1 MEIGTIE
8 SPESYKVAGLRT
20 LSAAQFRW
28 LFIIL
33 ALLSIIP
40 FWTVRYPLICDY
52 PNHLARWF
60 VLHHA
65 RDPLYHFSAFYVPAW
80 GPLPYVSVDLLA
92 VGLQY
97 ILPIDV
103 SGRCILSLCIV
114 SVTFA
119 GYLFLR
125 KACPE
130 NASLAL
136 FGILVA
142 FNPMFL
148 LGSISYEISLAFCLL
163 TVSLWVS
170 YCSSPRVSTALWVML
185 GLLLTYFSHLIGILL
200 AGLVMG
206 VYALFSQSRWKTM
219 GVLAVLSAPTLAVMG
234 YNLRQGSAA
243 AGNLVYAGMTVWDKF
258 VDLVFPVRFYS
269 SKTQDAAVLA
279 VLAIVAVLLFR
290 HQQRITIQRSWLAV
304 CGVLLA
310 AYLIAP
316 HTWGSGG
323 YADSRVMPF
332 LFFFMLPVFRFPRI
346 PRYVLIMLAALVV
359 FRVAS
364 VERLFIGEQ
373 PKLQQLTAGFDAI
386 PRDSKV
392 LQIGVADIRRG
403 GLLEVRGPTFHL
415 FYGVIRRG
423 FLAPT
428 LYHLPGVQPI
438 RLVDGVYCPTG
449 VLCAPQNPSD
459 AEWEKIALSYDY
471 LWVQKDWLVP
481 ALPSRITDEVFSNEY
496 VTVYRLK
503 AQP

>member
-1 MEIGTIE
+1 MWQAIMEINTSE
-8 SPESYKVAGLRT
+8 SLESYKVAGLRT

-33 ALLSIIP
+33 ALLSVIP
-40 FWTVRYPLICDY
+40 FWTVEYPLICDY

-65 RDPLYHFSAFYVPAW
+65 RDPLYHFSALYIPAW
-80 GPLPYVSVDLLA
+80 GPVPYVSVDLLA
-92 VGLQY
+92 VGLQH

-114 SVTFA
+114 SVAFA
-119 GYLFLR
+119 GFLFLR

-163 TVSLWVS
+163 TVSFWVS
-170 YCSSPRVSTALWVML
+170 YCSSPRVSTALWVLL

-206 VYALFSQSRWKTM
+206 VYALFSQSRWKTV

-234 YNLRQGSAA
+234 YNLRQRGTA
-243 AGNLVYAGMTVWDKF
+243 AGNVYAGMTVWVKF
-258 VDLVFPVRFYS
+258 IDLVFPVRLYS

-279 VLAIVAVLLFR
+279 LLAIVAVLLVR
-290 HQQRITIQRSWLAV
+290 DQQRITIQRAWLAV
-304 CGVLLA
+304 CGVLLV

-316 HTWGSGG
+316 HYC
-323 YADSRVMPF
+323 YADSRVVPF

-346 PRYVLIMLAALVV
+346 PRYVLIMLAVLVV

-364 VERLFIGEQ
+364 VERMFIGQQ

-386 PRDSKV
+386 PRDAKV
-392 LQIGVADIRRG
+392 VQIGVPDVRRG

-438 RLVDGVYCPTG
+438 RLPDGVYCPNA
-449 VLCAPQNPSD
+449 LCWPENPSD
-459 AEWEKIALSYDY
+459 AEWRKIALSYDY
-471 LWVQKDWLVP
+471 LWVQKEWIVP
-481 ALPSRITDEVFSNEY
+481 IFPSRITDLVFSNEY

-503 AQP
+503 PQT